1 MIIYELL
8 VAIVFLRRRLGG
20 GLLRV
25 LRMAGGY
32 RRGNGIRK
40 VLRVVCSI
48 VLVGR
53 GKHGGLVALDAMIVV
68 VLLVEGTEKLN
79 YVVVSAE
86 GKGDINEL
94 DQKERYWDV
103 VFLQFV
109 LISSND

>member
-1 MIIYELL
+1 
-8 VAIVFLRRRLGG
+8 
-20 GLLRV
+20 
-25 LRMAGGY
+25 MAGGY

-53 GKHGGLVALDAMIVV
+53 GKHGGLVAFDAMIVV

-86 GKGDINEL
+86 DKCDINEL
-94 DQKERYWDV
+94 DQKARYWDV